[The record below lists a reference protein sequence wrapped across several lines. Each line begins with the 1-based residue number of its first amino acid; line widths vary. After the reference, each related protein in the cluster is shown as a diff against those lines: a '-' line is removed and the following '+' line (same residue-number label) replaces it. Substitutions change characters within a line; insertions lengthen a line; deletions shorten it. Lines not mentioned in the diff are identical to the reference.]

1 MFEFLFNYPQ
11 TVFRKGEF
19 VFASGWSGWLL
30 VLVILAVGG
39 GLAWHL
45 RNNPGRLAGRPLQA
59 VGVLQFL
66 TAALVL
72 LMLWQPAI
80 SIQSLRSQQNVVS
93 VLVDTSRSMAIEE
106 DGMARLEHVRAALDG
121 GFLEQLEEKFRVRL
135 YAFSS
140 GLERVPSLEA
150 IGPHGSSTR
159 IGETVAGLLGES
171 TVLPLGAV
179 VVVSDGSDN
188 TGAFNRE
195 LMAEI
200 RQRKV
205 PVHTVGVGRTDM
217 PEDIELSDVRV
228 ANRTMPHSKVS
239 AHVTVRHHGS
249 RQTDVRL
256 TVRDDVS
263 ILTSKT
269 VTLRRGETV
278 QTEAIDFNAGEAGVR
293 NLRFSLDPLEDETI
307 LGNNAQMRVVDVPR
321 GERSIL
327 YVEGEPR
334 WEYKF
339 IRRAIGKDKNI
350 RLVTMLR
357 TTPNKFYRQGVRDR
371 TELVNGFPVTAEE
384 LFGYDALII
393 GSIEAAFF
401 KPRQQDLI
409 REFVSRR
416 GGTLLLL
423 GGRRGLGDGGWG
435 VSKVAEA
442 LPAQLPESS
451 KETFSRSRAAVEL
464 TQLGLDSV
472 VCRLDEDPA
481 ANHKAWSGL
490 PELADFQRIGALKPA
505 AIRLVNGRLGNDTF
519 PLLVQQ
525 YYGRGRAMI
534 LATGGT
540 WRWKMQLPHD
550 DTRHHT
556 FWQQLLRSL
565 TVHSPNR
572 LALSS
577 DRSLYADERLVKL
590 RSEVRNAEFMPA
602 GNATVTVTIS
612 SEDGDLTTLEMHPSA
627 DEIGVFEADLTAART
642 GTYRAEVQAHVGDDS
657 LGSDIVHFRRE
668 DGLAEDFHPEQNR
681 DLLETLAAQTG
692 GRYWTL
698 DGVDALPK
706 EIRFSESGIT
716 ARETLDLWDMPIFFL
731 LCLGLRGGE
740 WLCRRRWGVV

>member
-1 MFEFLFNYPQ
+1 M
-11 TVFRKGEF
+11 
-19 VFASGWSGWLL
+19 
-30 VLVILAVGG
+30 
-39 GLAWHL
+39 
-45 RNNPGRLAGRPLQA
+45 
-59 VGVLQFL
+59 
-66 TAALVL
+66 
-72 LMLWQPAI
+72 
-80 SIQSLRSQQNVVS
+80 
-93 VLVDTSRSMAIEE
+93 
-106 DGMARLEHVRAALDG
+106 
-121 GFLEQLEEKFRVRL
+121 
-135 YAFSS
+135 
-140 GLERVPSLEA
+140 
-150 IGPHGSSTR
+150 
-159 IGETVAGLLGES
+159 
-171 TVLPLGAV
+171 
-179 VVVSDGSDN
+179 
-188 TGAFNRE
+188 
-195 LMAEI
+195 
-200 RQRKV
+200 
-205 PVHTVGVGRTDM
+205 
-217 PEDIELSDVRV
+217 
-228 ANRTMPHSKVS
+228 
-239 AHVTVRHHGS
+239 
-249 RQTDVRL
+249 
-256 TVRDDVS
+256 
-263 ILTSKT
+263 
-269 VTLRRGETV
+269 

-371 TELVNGFPVTAEE
+371 TELVDGFPVTAEE

-401 KPRQQDLI
+401 KPKQQDLI

-481 ANHKAWSGL
+481 ANRKAWSGL

-565 TVHSPNR
+565 TVHSPNQ

-590 RSEVRNAEFMPA
+590 RSGGPECRIHA
-602 GNATVTVTIS
+602 GRECNGNC
-612 SEDGDLTTLEMHPSA
+612 DDLF
-627 DEIGVFEADLTAART
+627 G
-642 GTYRAEVQAHVGDDS
+642 
-657 LGSDIVHFRRE
+657 RR
-668 DGLAEDFHPEQNR
+668 
-681 DLLETLAAQTG
+681 
-692 GRYWTL
+692 
-698 DGVDALPK
+698 
-706 EIRFSESGIT
+706 
-716 ARETLDLWDMPIFFL
+716 
-731 LCLGLRGGE
+731 
-740 WLCRRRWGVV
+740 